1 MKRVP
6 GFYVKRHR
14 NEEFM
19 KMQDGKHT
27 DDEKLIQECR
37 KLSSYEVN
45 KVQFIEEINSQG
57 ILLRHKRSGARVVL
71 VSNDDENKVF
81 SIAFR
86 TTPKDSTGAPHII
99 EHSVLC
105 GSREFPLKD
114 PFVELVK
121 GSMNTFLNALTYPDK
136 TMYPVAS
143 CNDKD
148 FQNLMHVYLDAVFYP
163 AIYEHEEIFRQEG
176 WHYELDSMDDEL
188 RYNGVVYNEM
198 KGVFSSP
205 SQQLA
210 RTVMNSLFPDNVY
223 GVESGG
229 EPEHIVEL
237 SYEEFLDF
245 HREYYHPANSYI
257 YLYGD
262 MDMTEKLKWL
272 DTAYLSKFDEIMPDS
287 GIVMQEPFTKPV
299 YMEEVYSV
307 SEEEADEPNHTYY
320 TYNAVVETSLDKTL
334 YLAFQVLEYVLVDA
348 PGAALKQA
356 LLDAGLGSDIMCT
369 FENGIKQPYFSI
381 IAKDAGAGEVERF
394 VKVVKDTLEGLIKE
408 GLDKKSILAAINSL
422 EFRAREADFGSYPKG
437 LVYGMQMMDS
447 WLYDDDQPFLHLCYS
462 EVFTFLKQKIN
473 EGYFEGLLQRY
484 LLDNK
489 HASIVTMTPK
499 AGLEEQL
506 TRQLQDKL
514 QSYRNTLSEADLL
527 RIADNTKKLKEYQET
542 PNTPEELATI
552 PLLRREDIKKQVR
565 PVINEEH
572 QVCGIPILHH
582 NIFSNGICYIALNYD
597 ISGCQEY
604 APYIAFLATVLGY
617 VDTDNYTYLDFN
629 NEMNLYTGGI
639 ATDAKFYTNC
649 KKKGKYRLYF
659 EVRTKVFYEYLP
671 TAFQLLEE
679 MLYHTKLDDDR
690 RLKEVVAECRSRMQ
704 MRLQSSGHSAAAARA
719 MSGISAANRVN
730 DAMNGIG
737 YYRFLE
743 RLDNH
748 FEEEKENLKSVL
760 KYLLNSI
767 FENNK
772 LIVSC
777 TADKEGY
784 ECFVKNF
791 EAYCKSSRNG
801 LKEEL
806 IQGRGVGGGAM
817 APAETMEKADI
828 MGKIDFSDTTD
839 TQYRKQGFKTTGKV
853 QYVARAGNY
862 IQAGYEYSSILS
874 VLKTVLSYEYL
885 WKNVRVL
892 GGAYGAMCSFGFDG
906 DCYFVSYR
914 DPELVKTD
922 EAYMGV
928 PDYIRSLDFDERE
941 LTKYIIGTI
950 SDADTPLSPSAAGR
964 RSFRCYMMERS
975 QEDIQ
980 KDRDRILS
988 MTIQDLRDMAD
999 LLESAL
1005 QQDYFCVIGNEK
1017 VIEENAGMFDTV
1029 EMLN

>member
-1 MKRVP
+1 
-6 GFYVKRHR
+6 
-14 NEEFM
+14 
-19 KMQDGKHT
+19 MQDEKHT
-27 DDEKLIQECR
+27 DNGKLIEECR
-37 KLSSYEVN
+37 NLSSYEVN

-57 ILLRHKRSGARVVL
+57 ILLRHKKSGARVVL

-143 CNDKD
+143 CNDQD

-176 WHYELDSMDDEL
+176 WHYELDSVDGEL
-188 RYNGVVYNEM
+188 HYNGVVYNEM

-245 HREYYHPANSYI
+245 HREYYHPSNSYI

-272 DTAYLSKFDEIMPDS
+272 DAAYLSGFDEIIPDS
-287 GIVMQEPFTKPV
+287 GIVMQAPFTKPV
-299 YMEEVYSV
+299 YMEEAYSV
-307 SEEEADEPNHTYY
+307 SEEEAGEPNHTYY

-381 IAKDAGAGEVERF
+381 IAKDAGAGESEHF
-394 VKVVKDTLEGLIKE
+394 VKVVKDTLAGLIKE

-447 WLYDDDQPFLHLCYS
+447 WLYDENQPFLHLGYN
-462 EVFTFLKQKIN
+462 EVFAFLKQEADK
-473 EGYFEGLLQRY
+473 GYFEGLLQRY
-484 LLDNK
+484 LLDNM
-489 HASIVTMTPK
+489 HVSVVTMSPQT
-499 AGLEEQL
+499 GLEEQL
-506 TRQLQDKL
+506 AKQMQDKL
-514 QSYRNTLSEADLL
+514 QSYRNTLSNEDLL
-527 RIADNTKKLKEYQET
+527 QIAENTKKLKEYQET

-552 PLLRREDIKKQVR
+552 PLLKREDIKKQVR

-572 QVCGIPILHH
+572 QECGIPVLHH
-582 NIFSNGICYIALNYD
+582 NIFSNGICYMTLNYD
-597 ISGCQEY
+597 ILEYQEY

-617 VDTDNYTYLDFN
+617 VDTEKYTYLDFN

-649 KKKGKYRLYF
+649 KKKGEYKLCF

-671 TAFQLLEE
+671 IAFGLLEE
-679 MLYHTKLDDDR
+679 MVYHTKLEDDR

-719 MSGISAANRVN
+719 MSGISQADRVN

-748 FEEEKENLKSVL
+748 FEEEKETLKRVL
-760 KYLLNSI
+760 KYLLTGI

-784 ECFVKNF
+784 ECFTKNF
-791 EAYCKSSRNG
+791 KVYCENIENILKDDLTKESLRDNG
-801 LKEEL
+801 GLLTE
-806 IQGRGVGGGAM
+806 
-817 APAETMEKADI
+817 ETMEKADI
-828 MGKIDFSDTTD
+828 MGKIDFSDGAAAK
-839 TQYRKQGFKTTGKV
+839 YKKQGFKTTSKV

-862 IQAGYEYSSILS
+862 MQAGHKYSSILS

-892 GGAYGAMCSFGFDG
+892 GGAYGAMCFFGFDG

-914 DPELVKTD
+914 DPELAKTD
-922 EAYMGV
+922 VAYKGV
-928 PDYIRSLDFDERE
+928 PAYIRSLDLDERE
-941 LTKYIIGTI
+941 LTKYIIGTM

-964 RSFRCYMMERS
+964 RSFRCYMMERTE
-975 QEDIQ
+975 EDIQ

-988 MTIQDLRDMAD
+988 MTMQDLRDTAD
-999 LLESAL
+999 LIESAL

>member
-1 MKRVP
+1 
-6 GFYVKRHR
+6 
-14 NEEFM
+14 
-19 KMQDGKHT
+19 MQDGKHT
-27 DDEKLIQECR
+27 DDGRLIEECR

-57 ILLRHKRSGARVVL
+57 ILLRHKKSGARVVL

-121 GSMNTFLNALTYPDK
+121 GSMNTFLNAMTYPDK

-143 CNDKD
+143 CNDQD

-163 AIYEHEEIFRQEG
+163 AIYEHEEIFCQEG
-176 WHYELDSMDDEL
+176 WHYELDSVDDEL

-205 SQQLA
+205 GQQLA

-245 HREYYHPANSYI
+245 HREYYHPSNSYI

-262 MDMTEKLKWL
+262 MDMAEKLKWL
-272 DTAYLSKFDEIMPDS
+272 DEAYLSGFDGIIPDS
-287 GIVMQEPFTKPV
+287 GIEMQEPFTKPAYV
-299 YMEEVYSV
+299 EEIYSV
-307 SEEEADEPNHTYY
+307 SEEEAEEPNHTYY

-369 FENGIKQPYFSI
+369 FENGIKQPYFSV
-381 IAKDAGAGEVERF
+381 IAKDAGAGETERF
-394 VKVVKDTLEGLIKE
+394 VRVVRDTLAALIKE

-447 WLYDDDQPFLHLCYS
+447 WLYDDNQPFLHLGYN
-462 EVFTFLKQKIN
+462 EVFAFLKKEAE

-484 LLDNK
+484 LLDNA
-489 HASIVTMTPK
+489 HVSIVTMSPQT
-499 AGLEEQL
+499 GLEEQL
-506 TRQLQDKL
+506 AKQMQDKL
-514 QSYRNTLSEADLL
+514 RSYRDTLSQEDLL
-527 RIADNTKKLKEYQET
+527 QIAEDTRKLKEYQET

-552 PLLRREDIKKQVR
+552 PLLKREDIKKQVR

-572 QVCGIPILHH
+572 QECGITVLHH
-582 NIFSNGICYIALNYD
+582 NIFSNGICYMSLNYD
-597 ISGCQEY
+597 ISEYQEY
-604 APYIAFLATVLGY
+604 ASYIAFLATVLGY
-617 VDTDNYTYLDFN
+617 VDTENYTYLDFN

-639 ATDAKFYTNC
+639 STDAKFYTNC
-649 KKKGKYRLYF
+649 KEKGKYKLCF
-659 EVRTKVFYEYLP
+659 EVRTKVFYEYMP
-671 TAFQLLEE
+671 IAFGLLEE
-679 MLYHTKLDDDR
+679 MVYHTKLEDDR

-719 MSGISAANRVN
+719 MSGISQADRVN

-743 RLDNH
+743 QVDNH
-748 FEEEKENLKSVL
+748 FEEEKENLKRVL
-760 KYLLNSI
+760 RYLLTGIFKNSR
-767 FENNK
+767 

-777 TADKEGY
+777 TADMAGY
-784 ECFVKNF
+784 ECFAENF
-791 EAYCKSSRNG
+791 KKYREKTENI
-801 LKEEL
+801 LKDNLTKESDGTENAL
-806 IQGRGVGGGAM
+806 LTK
-817 APAETMEKADI
+817 EDMEKADI
-828 MGKIDFSDTTD
+828 MGKIDFSDKAAAKCK
-839 TQYRKQGFKTTGKV
+839 KQGFKTTGKV

-862 IQAGYEYSSILS
+862 MQAGYEYSGILS

-892 GGAYGAMCSFGFDG
+892 GGAYGAMCFFGFDG

-914 DPELVKTD
+914 DPELAKTD
-922 EAYMGV
+922 AAYKGV
-928 PDYIRSLDFDERE
+928 PEYIRSLDLDERE
-941 LTKYIIGTI
+941 LTKYIIGTM
-950 SDADTPLSPSAAGR
+950 SDADAPLSPAAAGR

-975 QEDIQ
+975 KADIQ
-980 KDRDRILS
+980 KDREQILS
-988 MTIQDLRDMAD
+988 MTLQDLRNMAD
-999 LLESAL
+999 LIEGAL

-1017 VIEENAGMFDTV
+1017 VIEENAGMFDAV
-1029 EMLN
+1029 EILN